1 MRFYLSSFHAKIT
14 VGSDNFLVVLAR
26 ATFGDWEKSVI
37 GDFLAA
43 RKARLWV
50 KAVCALGNKSRG
62 EKKLAADSW

>member
-37 GDFLAA
+37 GDFL
-43 RKARLWV
+43 
-50 KAVCALGNKSRG
+50 CALGNKSRG